1 MVVLSE
7 VIVGI
12 RLRQEQMS
20 LINQDNI
27 DFLPLVNKRCGFVE
41 GLLLEVGQAGSDG
54 LIGLQHLAMV
64 DIEGRCRD

>member
-12 RLRQEQMS
+12 RLRQEQVC
-20 LINQDNI
+20 LINQDNV
-27 DFLPLVNKRCGFVE
+27 DFLALVNERRRLVE
-41 GLLLEVGQAGSDG
+41 GIFLEIGQAGSDR

-64 DIEGRCRD
+64 D

>member
-27 DFLPLVNKRCGFVE
+27 DWLPLVNERRRLVE
-41 GLLLEVGQAGSDG
+41 GILLEIGQAGSDG

-64 DIEGRCRD
+64 D